1 MCSRTSKNHN
11 LKMKIKVQFFLA
23 FTLFLA
29 LNFAK
34 AQPFEFVNAFPNV
47 SFSSPLY
54 VTHANDGTNRV
65 FVVEKT
71 GSIKVLPNDSNT
83 TDSRVFL
90 NISDRTINGSE
101 RGLLG
106 LAFHPNYASNGYLYV
121 DYTRAG
127 DGATIVSRFSRSST
141 DPNKA
146 DSLSELILL
155 TISQPF
161 SNHNG
166 GIVFFGLDGYLHI
179 GMGDGGSGGDPGNR
193 AQTLTELLGKV
204 LRINVDSVSGGN
216 NYSIPPTN
224 PFAQGGG
231 RPEIFT
237 IGMRNPWRI
246 SQDPVTGL
254 IWCGDVG
261 QDSWEEVDILEVGK
275 NYGWRCYEGNNPYNT
290 SGCGPSADYKFP
302 VKVYQNIGSECSVT
316 GGYVYR
322 GQRRPELTGQY
333 IYGDYCSRKVWRLK
347 YENGQVTGDSLIAT
361 APSSIYSF
369 GSDQNNELYMC
380 GSNGVVYRLNKSDLV
395 GVNGSSTMIADEFRL
410 EQNYPNPFNPET
422 NISYFVP
429 ALSKMRLTVYNS
441 LGSEIT
447 TLVNTVQLPGQYDIR
462 WNGKDASGN
471 NIASGVYYYNL
482 SSDKGFSETKKML
495 LVK

>member
-1 MCSRTSKNHN
+1 MFSKRLLIAFFIVFTCSS
-11 LKMKIKVQFFLA
+11 IQ
-23 FTLFLA
+23 
-29 LNFAK
+29 

-54 VTHANDGTNRV
+54 VTHANDGSNRV

-71 GSIKVLPNDSNT
+71 GLIKVLPNDSNT

-90 NISDRTINGSE
+90 DLTNKILNGSE

-106 LAFHPNYASNGYLYV
+106 LAFHPNYSANGYFYV

-127 DGATIVSRFSRSST
+127 DGATIVSRFSRST
-141 DPNKA
+141 NDPNKA

-155 TISQPF
+155 TISQPY

-193 AQTLTELLGKV
+193 AQNVDELLGKV
-204 LRINVDSVSGGN
+204 LRINVDSASGGN
-216 NYSIPPTN
+216 NYSIPATN

-246 SQDPVTGL
+246 SVDATTGL
-254 IWCGDVG
+254 IWCADVG
-261 QDSWEEVDILEVGK
+261 QDAWEEVDLLEVGK
-275 NYGWRCYEGNNPYNT
+275 NYGWRCYEGNATYNT
-290 SGCGPSADYKFP
+290 SGCGPVANYTFP

-333 IYGDYCSRKVWRLK
+333 IYADYCSRKVWRLK
-347 YENGQVTGDSLIAT
+347 YEGGTVTGDSLIAT
-361 APSSIYSF
+361 APSSVYSF
-369 GSDQNNELYMC
+369 GTDQNNELYLC
-380 GSNGVVYRLNKSDLV
+380 ASNNIVYRFNRSDLV
-395 GVNGSSTMIADEFRL
+395 NVSNGQSFVPDGFSLD
-410 EQNYPNPFNPET
+410 QNYPNPFNPET
-422 NISYFVP
+422 RISYYVP
-429 ALSKMRLTVYNS
+429 ELSKMKLTIYNS
-441 LGSEIT
+441 QGREVR
-447 TLVNTVQLPGQYDIR
+447 TLVNTVQLAGKYNIV
-462 WNGKDASGN
+462 WNGKDAYGN
-471 NIASGVYYYNL
+471 NTASGAYFYNL
-482 SSDKGFSETKKML
+482 TSDKGFSETRRMV

>member
-1 MCSRTSKNHN
+1 MSLFSKR
-11 LKMKIKVQFFLA
+11 FLIALFIA
-23 FTLFLA
+23 FSFSSLQ
-29 LNFAK
+29 

-54 VTHANDGTNRV
+54 VTHANDGSNRV

-71 GSIKVLPNDSNT
+71 GAIKVLPNDSNT
-83 TDSRVFL
+83 IDSRVFL
-90 NISDRTINGSE
+90 DVSNKTINGSE

-106 LAFHPNYASNGYLYV
+106 LAFHPNYSANGYFYIN
-121 DYTRAG
+121 YTRAG
-127 DGATIVSRFSRSST
+127 DGATIVSRFSRSSN

-146 DSLSELILL
+146 DSLSELVLL
-155 TISQPF
+155 TIAQPY

-193 AQTLTELLGKV
+193 AQNVNELLGKV
-204 LRINVDSVSGGN
+204 LRINVDSASGGN
-216 NYSIPPTN
+216 NYSIPPSN

-246 SQDPVTGL
+246 SLDATTGL

-261 QDSWEEVDILEVGK
+261 QDAWEEVDVLEVGK
-275 NYGWRCYEGNNPYNT
+275 NYGWRCYEGNATYNT
-290 SGCGPSADYKFP
+290 SGCGAITNYTFP
-302 VKVYQNIGSECSVT
+302 VKVYQNIGSECSIT
-316 GGYVYR
+316 GGFVYR

-333 IYGDYCSRKVWRLK
+333 IYADYCSRKVWRLK
-347 YENGQVTGDSLIAT
+347 YEGGVVTGDSLIAS
-361 APSSIYSF
+361 APSSVYSF
-369 GSDQNNELYMC
+369 GTDQNNELYLC
-380 GSNGVVYRLNKSDLV
+380 AANNVVYRFNRSDLV
-395 GVNGSSTMIADEFRL
+395 NVNSGQSVIPEGFTL

-422 NISYFVP
+422 RISYYVP
-429 ALSKMRLTVYNS
+429 EMSKMKLTIYNS
-441 LGSEIT
+441 QGREVR
-447 TLVNTVQLPGQYDIR
+447 TLVNTVQLSGNYNIV
-462 WNGKDASGN
+462 WNGKDAYGN
-471 NIASGVYYYNL
+471 NAASGAYFYNL
-482 SSDKGFSETKKML
+482 TSDNGFSETKRMV

>member
-1 MCSRTSKNHN
+1 M
-11 LKMKIKVQFFLA
+11 
-23 FTLFLA
+23 
-29 LNFAK
+29 
-34 AQPFEFVNAFPNV
+34 
-47 SFSSPLY
+47 
-54 VTHANDGTNRV
+54 
-65 FVVEKT
+65 
-71 GSIKVLPNDSNT
+71 
-83 TDSRVFL
+83 
-90 NISDRTINGSE
+90 
-101 RGLLG
+101 LG
-106 LAFHPNYASNGYLYV
+106 LAFHPNYASNGYFYV

-261 QDSWEEVDILEVGK
+261 QDAWEEVDILEVGK

-290 SGCGPSADYKFP
+290 NGCLPSSNYTFP
-302 VKVYQNIGSECSVT
+302 IKVYQNVGSECSIT

-380 GSNGVVYRLNKSDLV
+380 GSNGVVYRFNKSDLV
-395 GVNGSSTMIADEFRL
+395 GVNGSSSVIADEFRL

-429 ALSKMRLTVYNS
+429 ALSKMRLTIYNS